1 MAKKPPESKSA
12 LADLEAQAESI
23 RKDLKVPKQNEVFR
37 AAVEAGY
44 LASLAD
50 GEVDEAEHA
59 TMVRAIEI
67 LSEGAVVEWETETLL
82 EECAE
87 RAKLE
92 GAAAR
97 AVAVG
102 KQLANLGQANAGLY
116 FAALVARASNGIDK
130 KEAEVLKAV
139 AAAAGVT
146 ADAVRD
152 IVKKAGSLS

>member
-1 MAKKPPESKSA
+1 MAKKPPEPKSA

-23 RKDLKVPKQNEVFR
+23 RKELQVPKQNEVFR

-92 GAAAR
+92 GAPAR

-139 AAAAGVT
+139 AAAAGVA
-146 ADAVRD
+146 ADTVRD